1 MKILTATLTLVF
13 ALAMPA
19 ISRAQCHESD
29 CCDIQHCQS
38 HNGCSHANKRHHS
51 RNNDYM
57 VSDFKVYYRGKAVE
71 GATASSF
78 TVLGKDY
85 AKDAFRVFYKGQKI
99 EGTTASSFTLLGDRY
114 AKDSFRVFY
123 KGQKIEG
130 ATASSFTLL
139 GKDTP
144 KIRSECS
151 TKDRRLK
158 EQRHQIS

>member
-29 CCDIQHCQS
+29 CCDIQHSQS

-57 VSDFKVYYRGKAVE
+57 VSDYKVYYRGKTVE

-78 TVLGKDY
+78 TVLGEDY

-99 EGTTASSFTLLGDRY
+99 EETTASSFTLLGKGY

-130 ATASSFTLL
+130 ATASNFVILDN
-139 GKDTP
+139 GYAKDAFNTYYKGR
-144 KIRSECS
+144 KI
-151 TKDRRLK
+151 
-158 EQRHQIS
+158 